1 MKSGY
6 RRPQGWCPHT
16 GGRNQVLGLEP
27 THWQALLDPGV
38 WLQGLSALLVDG
50 LLPDIA
56 GGKIHGIL
64 EFVLSCQCARLGPS
78 LSQVRI

>member
-1 MKSGY
+1 M
-6 RRPQGWCPHT
+6 
-16 GGRNQVLGLEP
+16 
-27 THWQALLDPGV
+27 DPRV